1 MLFDVPT
8 PLGFRVHASG
18 SYWEMI
24 VSVKHPVMRGR
35 ENDVAEVLRFPEEIR
50 RSLRDPEVYLFYR
63 SESVSRWTCVVVKRV
78 DGDGFVITTYPTN
91 NIKEGEPIWT
101 R

>member
-35 ENDVAEVLRFPEEIR
+35 ENDVEEVLRFPEEIR

-63 SESVSRWTCVVVKRV
+63 SESVSRWTYAVVKRV
-78 DGDGFVITTYPTN
+78 DGDGFVITTYPTD